1 MSLINVL
8 DLATEVRKMH
18 IRKRYYFDSSIEV
31 EEYHRGKNG
40 APGLP
45 REKRKKPTKEQME
58 IVNQKNREKK
68 TRRLIKW
75 NFRENDYWI
84 TLTYKREK
92 RPESMEKAKKD
103 LERFREKLRKI
114 WKKENAELKWI
125 ATIEIGSKGGV
136 HVHMIINRI
145 QDGDVEIQKA
155 WTHGRAH
162 IDLMY
167 EDGGFQALAE
177 YIVKRRPGENKYYG
191 RSRNLIEKQPETQ
204 RMRRSTLGKDPK
216 PPKGYY
222 LDKNTFYEG
231 INPVTGFPYR
241 SYTFVKIE
249 KRRE

>member
-1 MSLINVL
+1 
-8 DLATEVRKMH
+8 MH
-18 IRKRYYFDSSIEV
+18 IRKRYYFNNSIEV

-75 NFRENDYWI
+75 NFQENDYWI
-84 TLTYKREK
+84 TLTYKREN
-92 RPESMEKAKKD
+92 RPDNMEKAKKD

-114 WKKENAELKWI
+114 WKKENTELKWI

-162 IDLMY
+162 IELMY
-167 EDGGFQALAE
+167 EDGGFQDLAE

-222 LDKNTFYEG
+222 LDKTTFYEG
-231 INPVTGFPYR
+231 INPFTGFPYR